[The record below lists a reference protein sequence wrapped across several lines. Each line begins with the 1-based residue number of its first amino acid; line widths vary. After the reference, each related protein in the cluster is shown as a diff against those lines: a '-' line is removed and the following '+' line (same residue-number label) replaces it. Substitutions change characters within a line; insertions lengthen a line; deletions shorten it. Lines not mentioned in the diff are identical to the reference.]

1 MIPEGGQT
9 HLGSPSFLALLS
21 FRRFSLGKEIV
32 IVPVFRIALQ
42 HAQPLETLPVR
53 AIPDLSEQV
62 VGVLFK
68 VQQVV
73 HTHQHFLVLFILRLL
88 QLLLKGIEAAST
100 VRASIGRNRL
110 LFPFD
115 V

>member
-42 HAQPLETLPVR
+42 HAQPVR

-88 QLLLKGIEAAST
+88 QLLLKGIEDAST